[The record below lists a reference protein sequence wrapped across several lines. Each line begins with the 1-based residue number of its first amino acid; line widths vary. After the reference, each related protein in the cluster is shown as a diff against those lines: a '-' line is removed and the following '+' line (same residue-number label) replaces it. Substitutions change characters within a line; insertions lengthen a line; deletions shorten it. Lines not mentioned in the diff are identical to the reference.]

1 MKPIAHSHN
10 KRYMNNSYKKLDVY
24 AKSRQLVVTIY
35 ALLKHFPAEEKYALG
50 DQMRRAVISVP
61 SNIAEGMGRLSDKDQ
76 AHFLNMSYG
85 SLMEVYAQAD
95 IAHDLK
101 YIDDEMFNQ
110 LEEQVDSISKMIQ
123 SMCYIRKNPSPNR
136 LVAQSPN
143 RPKI

>member
-1 MKPIAHSHN
+1 
-10 KRYMNNSYKKLDVY
+10 
-24 AKSRQLVVTIY
+24 
-35 ALLKHFPAEEKYALG
+35 
-50 DQMRRAVISVP
+50 
-61 SNIAEGMGRLSDKDQ
+61 
-76 AHFLNMSYG
+76 
-85 SLMEVYAQAD
+85 MEVYAQAD

-123 SMCYIRKNPSPNR
+123 SMCYIRKNPLPNR

>member
-1 MKPIAHSHN
+1 MKRI
-10 KRYMNNSYKKLDVY
+10 KD
-24 AKSRQLVVTIY
+24 LVVYQKSKELVIFVY
-35 ALLKHFPAEEKYALG
+35 KMLDLFPEAEKFALCN
-50 DQMRRAVISVP
+50 QMRRAVVSVP

>member
-1 MKPIAHSHN
+1 MKRFKDLIVYQKS
-10 KRYMNNSYKKLDVY
+10 KELVIFVYKMLDLFPETE
-24 AKSRQLVVTIY
+24 KF
-35 ALLKHFPAEEKYALG
+35 ALCN
-50 DQMRRAVISVP
+50 QMRRAVVSVP

-76 AHFLNMSYG
+76 AHFLNISYG

-95 IAHDLK
+95 VAHDLK

>member
-1 MKPIAHSHN
+1 
-10 KRYMNNSYKKLDVY
+10 MNRLKDLIVYQKSKELVIFVYKMLDLFPD
-24 AKSRQLVVTIY
+24 AEKF
-35 ALLKHFPAEEKYALG
+35 ALCS
-50 DQMRRAVISVP
+50 QMRRAVVSVP
-61 SNIAEGMGRLSDKDQ
+61 SNRAEGMGRLSDKDQ